1 MRLRLIGKII
11 AFFQVLLRSLSR
23 PFSNVITNLA
33 TNHPKLRSLIF
44 IPAGRALIR
53 LTIRLRMQN
62 LGFGKPATVADVT
75 ETAAAEI
82 ANFILFVSLSLAVF
96 YMSKWVT
103 PETAKKSDFEK
114 AIAVIIF
121 LKNSF
126 IQYVVVY
133 EEYQIK

>member
-1 MRLRLIGKII
+1 
-11 AFFQVLLRSLSR
+11 
-23 PFSNVITNLA
+23 
-33 TNHPKLRSLIF
+33 
-44 IPAGRALIR
+44 
-53 LTIRLRMQN
+53 
-62 LGFGKPATVADVT
+62 
-75 ETAAAEI
+75 
-82 ANFILFVSLSLAVF
+82 
-96 YMSKWVT
+96 MSKWVT

>member
-1 MRLRLIGKII
+1 MVNSKGHNLFISFIYIVKDMI
-11 AFFQVLLRSLSR
+11 SL
-23 PFSNVITNLA
+23 
-33 TNHPKLRSLIF
+33 
-44 IPAGRALIR
+44 
-53 LTIRLRMQN
+53 Q
-62 LGFGKPATVADVT
+62 
-75 ETAAAEI
+75 AAEI